1 MKRSNICPLCINK
14 KNETKTFLKKNIN
27 HQIIGEFSY
36 SSRKVPEFMNYELL
50 KCDVC
55 TFIYAINIPNLER
68 VNNDYKN
75 PLYTR
80 KDWRKNFSFWQ
91 NVRELPALPYNG
103 DKRIDDPFQWG
114 SGGHALNLACTFN
127 PNFVVMIGFDL
138 YSSDKLFNNIYKD
151 TENYNAKTKH
161 ATDPSYWIY
170 QTAKLF
176 ELYPNIKFLQI
187 QPDDWEPPEEWDQ
200 YDNFFIDNYE
210 NFKILVDKHK

>member
-1 MKRSNICPLCINK
+1 MSAYV
-14 KNETKTFLKKNIN
+14 TV
-27 HQIIGEFSY
+27 IGNGE
-36 SSRKVPEFMNYELL
+36 SRKGFDLYTLEWLGETVGTNAVHRDFIPDNLVC
-50 KCDVC
+50 CDRRMVSE
-55 TFIYAINIPNLER
+55 A

-151 TENYNAKTKH
+151 TENYNTKTKH

-176 ELYPNIKFLQI
+176 EHYPNIKFLQI
-187 QPDDWEPPEEWDQ
+187 QPDDWDPPEEWDQ
-200 YDNFFIDNYE
+200 FENFFIDNYE
-210 NFKILVDKHK
+210 NLQKLIDKNR

>member
-1 MKRSNICPLCINK
+1 MSAYV
-14 KNETKTFLKKNIN
+14 TV
-27 HQIIGEFSY
+27 IGNGE
-36 SSRKVPEFMNYELL
+36 SRKGFDLYTLEWLGVTVGTNAVHRDFIPDNLVC
-50 KCDVC
+50 CDRRMVSE
-55 TFIYAINIPNLER
+55 A

-80 KDWRKNFSFWQ
+80 QDWRKNFSFWQ

-127 PNFVVMIGFDL
+127 PNFVVMLGFDL
-138 YSSDKLFNNIYKD
+138 YSPDKLFNNIYKD

-161 ATDPSYWIY
+161 ETDPSYWIY

-187 QPDDWEPPEEWDQ
+187 QPDEWQPPEEWDQ